1 MSNLSQES
9 RLLTRKYAIFSFVV
23 VLFCAA
29 TTASS
34 DESVA
39 VKQSSIEYDPFGGL
53 VLSQRDLNQQRQVDL
68 GSRPIARKEVST
80 PVTEPK
86 PVTSTGKS
94 LFTLRTGTNPGD
106 ARRQRTGLRTR
117 SRPDSGVADSAGVVE
132 PRQPETRSRGIR
144 LRSSAANDSRGR
156 NRDDRSIESPTS
168 PDDSET
174 IIEQRSLEESG
185 KEKTKSTSSSSARR
199 AAPTESRIETEM
211 PSSRT
216 SSSEAQPSPLRNI
229 RPGSTEVPGHMALTE
244 FQNHDVVI
252 DGVLD
257 EAAWQ
262 KVNGFETMLVV
273 EPDTLTDPEYRT
285 LVRMFYTSRGLFVSA
300 DMEQPTNS
308 LVERFSA
315 RDQNLNRD
323 GFTITLDTSGKGL
336 FGFWFAINLGGSK
349 EDGKVLPERNFSREW
364 DGAWHGGTAVTA
376 KGWSAEMFIP
386 WSIVA
391 MPTGRGER
399 NMSFFV
405 SRKVAFRNERYGWPG
420 LPFTQARFMSALQP
434 IAMRNVNPKQQWEV
448 FPYASTSADGV
459 YEETNGKAGMNFS
472 WRPAPNM
479 QISGALNPDFGAV
492 ESDDVVVNLTA
503 FETYFP
509 EKRLFF
515 LEGSEVFETS
525 PRSIVMRGSSS
536 MSGGAR
542 AAPNTY
548 TQEPTTVL
556 NTRRIG
562 GSVKDFAIP
571 EGMDVAGVE
580 LSKPTELLGAVK
592 VVGQAD
598 SFRFGMLGAVED
610 EVTLRATDEETDET
624 VYLNAPGREFGVA
637 RVMWERQEGGG
648 RQAHGYINTFA
659 NTPEHEAMVHGIDS
673 HFLTQNGKWVI
684 DTQLLNSMKLDEHG
698 FGGYAD
704 FRYTPKQGVFH
715 RISVDFLDD
724 KLDISDLGFLR
735 RNDLRGLR
743 YTRFHNTSKGLPKF
757 MRSRAIGLFSAVQ
770 TNGDGDLIRAYLGTG
785 WTFNFQDQSALSIQ
799 ATVRPGAV
807 DDRSSRGDGSFETEQ
822 TRYLILTYG
831 SNSAKKFSYSLQ
843 TGMRDDDLGD
853 PAYLADF
860 GFTYSPITRLRL
872 DYDLRYRDSKGW
884 LIYHGD
890 SEFNRYFSEQL
901 SQIVG
906 LDFFITAKQQLRAT
920 MQWTGINATA
930 RDFWSLPEE
939 LGSLVARQVDPDAE
953 SSDFT
958 ISRLTAQLRYRWEI
972 APLSDLFVVYTRGSN
987 VPSLGQAGFD
997 RLFTEALKDPI
1008 VDLIVMKLRYR
1019 FGS

>member
-1 MSNLSQES
+1 MRQGS
-9 RLLTRKYAIFSFVV
+9 RLITRKYTVFAFLI
-23 VLFCAA
+23 VLFWTA

-34 DESVA
+34 DDSVTTD
-39 VKQSSIEYDPFGGL
+39 QSTSEYDPFGGL
-53 VLSQRDLNQQRQVDL
+53 VLSQRDLNRRRQVHLDI
-68 GSRPIARKEVST
+68 RPA
-80 PVTEPK
+80 PQK
-86 PVTSTGKS
+86 PVSQTVVNEAKPVMSAGKS
-94 LFTLRTGTNPGD
+94 LFTLNTGTLPRDTRN
-106 ARRQRTGLRTR
+106 RRTVATNSTIEPVR
-117 SRPDSGVADSAGVVE
+117 SGSGSG
-132 PRQPETRSRGIR
+132 GIR
-144 LRSSAANDSRGR
+144 LRSRASNERQVRTQVSRPR
-156 NRDDRSIESPTS
+156 ATSTMPNIRDEV
-168 PDDSET
+168 
-174 IIEQRSLEESG
+174 IIERRSLDDADDT
-185 KEKTKSTSSSSARR
+185 KTPSKPSSSQSQEAVSG
-199 AAPTESRIETEM
+199 ESRLE
-211 PSSRT
+211 S
-216 SSSEAQPSPLRNI
+216 
-229 RPGSTEVPGHMALTE
+229 EVPASPSASSGRQVSTMPNVVSHTTGIPAHMALTE
-244 FQNHDVVI
+244 FQEHDVVI

-257 EAAWQ
+257 EAAWN
-262 KVNGFETMLVV
+262 KVNGFDTMMVV
-273 EPDTLTDPEYRT
+273 EPDTLADPEYRT
-285 LVRMFYTSRGLFVSA
+285 VVRMFYTSRGLFVSA
-300 DMEQPTNS
+300 DMIQPPDT

-376 KGWSAEMFIP
+376 NGWSAEMFIP

-391 MPTGRGER
+391 MPPGGGER

-448 FPYASTSADGV
+448 FPYAATSADGV

-472 WRPAPNM
+472 WRPTPNM
-479 QISGALNPDFGAV
+479 QITGALNPDFGAV

-525 PRSIVMRGSSS
+525 PRSIPTRGSGS

-542 AAPNTY
+542 AAPITY
-548 TQEPTTVL
+548 TPEPTTVL

-562 GSVKDFAIP
+562 GSVKNFDVP
-571 EGMDVAGVE
+571 EGFDVPGIE
-580 LSKPTELLGAVK
+580 MSKPTELLGAVK
-592 VVGQAD
+592 MVGQTNA
-598 SFRFGMLGAVED
+598 FRFGMLGAAED
-610 EVTLRATDEETDET
+610 EVTLRATDELTDET
-624 VYLNAPGREFGVA
+624 VFLNAPGREFAVS
-637 RVMWERQEGGG
+637 RVMWERQAGRG

-659 NTPEHEAMVHGIDS
+659 NTPEHEAMVHGLDS

-698 FGGYAD
+698 YGGFAD
-704 FRYTPKQGVFH
+704 IRYTPKQGVFH

-743 YTRFHNTSKGLPKF
+743 YTRFHNTSQNLPSF
-757 MRSRAIGLFSAVQ
+757 LRSRAIGVFSAVQ

-785 WTFNFQDQSALSIQ
+785 WSFYFKNQSALSIQ
-799 ATVRPGAV
+799 TAFRPPAV
-807 DDRSSRGDGSFETEQ
+807 DDRSSFGDGNFETER
-822 TRYLILTYG
+822 TKFITVTYG

-843 TGMRDDDLGD
+843 TGVRDDELGD
-853 PAYLADF
+853 PAYLADI
-860 GFTYSPITRLRL
+860 GFTLSPITRLRI
-872 DYDLRYRDSKGW
+872 DYDIRYRDSKGW
-884 LIYHGD
+884 LLYRGD
-890 SEFNRYFSEQL
+890 NNFNRYFSEQL

-920 MQWTGINATA
+920 MQWTGINATT
-930 RDFWSLPEE
+930 RDFWMLPEE
-939 LGSLVARQVDPDAE
+939 LGELEVRELDPDEE
-953 SSDFT
+953 SGDFT

-972 APLSDLFVVYTRGSN
+972 APLSDLFIVYTRGSN
-987 VPSLGQAGFD
+987 VPSLGQADFD
-997 RLFTEALKDPI
+997 RLFSEAFKDPI
-1008 VDLIVMKLRYR
+1008 VNLLVMKLRYR